1 MTEQRNH
8 STAEQGGLKQ
18 VTLNVTGMHCAACAR
33 RIETALGSLSGVKE
47 AVVNLATERATVTF
61 DPDRIQT
68 EQLISAVTGLGY
80 GANEVVETLQARDKE
95 KVAREREI
103 RRQTARFVFAAVLS
117 FPLILAMFVHVLD
130 LGVGRFLLNPYLQFA
145 LATPVQLIA
154 GWQFYR
160 GSYHALRSGA
170 ANMDVLVALGTTAAY
185 VYSAMI
191 TFFGDGA
198 VYFETSA
205 LVITLILLGKLLE
218 TIAKGRTSEAIRKL
232 IGLQPRTAR
241 VVRNGHEIDI
251 PVEQVVVGDIVIVR
265 PGERIPVDGVIV
277 EGASAVDESMITG
290 ESVPVDKAVG
300 DEVIGATINKQ
311 GSFKFRA
318 TKVGKDTVLSNIV
331 RLVEEAQGSKAPVQ
345 RLADKVSG
353 YFVPAVVAVAIL
365 TLIIS
370 YALGASFTE
379 ALIRFTAVLVIAC
392 PCSLGLATPTAIMVG
407 TGKGAEKGILI
418 RSGEHLEK
426 AHKIDTVVLDKTGTV
441 TKGEPEVTDVIEIGQ
456 KREDLLSL
464 AAAAE
469 RNSEHPLAAAIV
481 RHAQS
486 EGTDIPPAE
495 SFEAIPGRGVK
506 ASIQG
511 KQVLVGNVRLM
522 ADLEIDTSAVS
533 QQLDRL
539 EAQGKTAMLVAV
551 DRQIAGLIA
560 VADTV
565 KETSGAAIDAL
576 KKMGITVYMLTGD
589 NERTAKA
596 IASQVGIDEVL
607 AEVLPEHKADQ
618 IEKLRSEGKCVAMV
632 GDGINDAPALAV
644 ADVGIAIGTGTD
656 VAIETADITLMS
668 GDLRG
673 IVAAIRL
680 SRQTMRIIKQN
691 LFWAF
696 AYNTIGIPVAALG
709 YLSPIIAGAA
719 MAMSSVSVVSNSL
732 RLRKFDPMRIS

>member
-551 DRQIAGLIA
+551 DQQIAGLIA

-696 AYNTIGIPVAALG
+696 AYNTIGISVAALG

>member
-290 ESVPVDKAVG
+290 ESVPMDKAVG

-596 IASQVGIDEVL
+596 IASQVGIDKVL

>member
-1 MTEQRNH
+1 
-8 STAEQGGLKQ
+8 
-18 VTLNVTGMHCAACAR
+18 MHCAACAR

-290 ESVPVDKAVG
+290 ESVPMDKAVG

-596 IASQVGIDEVL
+596 IASQVGIDKVL

>member
-596 IASQVGIDEVL
+596 IASQVGIDKVL

>member
-1 MTEQRNH
+1 
-8 STAEQGGLKQ
+8 
-18 VTLNVTGMHCAACAR
+18 MHCAACAR

-596 IASQVGIDEVL
+596 IASQVGIDKVL

>member
-551 DRQIAGLIA
+551 DQQIAGLIA